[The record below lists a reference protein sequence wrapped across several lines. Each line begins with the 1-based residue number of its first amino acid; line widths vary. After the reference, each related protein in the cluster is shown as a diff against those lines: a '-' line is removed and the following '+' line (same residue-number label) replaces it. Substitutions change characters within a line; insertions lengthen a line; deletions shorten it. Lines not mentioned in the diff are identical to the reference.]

1 MNEQTIAEIVR
12 ELAGAL
18 VGRVWGKVF
27 LLGRA
32 SLAADFRTGG
42 GRYLFISVEP
52 NQPRLYLVERTVR
65 ELEKA
70 SLPPTHFV
78 LTLRKALGGA
88 TLSAVSKDE
97 GDRVVRFRFETEDA
111 LGNPSART
119 LVAQLTGRAAN
130 LFLLDEKGRVLDR
143 MRPSKGA
150 GQEVGEV
157 YEPPARPPAPQTA
170 EHAAPRTTGPAS
182 PNTRPVIQ
190 RPFDPGGFASVSAAA
205 DDFYRRAE
213 RERAFDSRA
222 AAAVSKLKQ
231 EITKRRKLVSNLAR
245 DLAAHGDAESHR
257 RAGDLLLANLAD
269 AVRSGAT
276 VRLIDFYAEGAP
288 VVELEVDEHKTLQ
301 EEAARR
307 FALYAKAK
315 RAARELAGRIEAVE
329 KELAALEERRAALDE
344 IVNARDEAALDS
356 FTGAAGKGAPG
367 ARRGGETA
375 KSAKQAAPSVPG
387 VRRYRSTDGYEIL
400 VGRGARDNDHLTFRV
415 ARSQDTWLHAADYP
429 GSHVVVR
436 NHRRDAD
443 VPHRTVVEAAQLAAH
458 FSQARKDAKVAVN
471 YTQRK
476 FVSKPKAAA
485 HGLVR
490 LSSFRT
496 LLVEPREDLERL

>member
-1 MNEQTIAEIVR
+1 
-12 ELAGAL
+12 
-18 VGRVWGKVF
+18 
-27 LLGRA
+27 
-32 SLAADFRTGG
+32 
-42 GRYLFISVEP
+42 
-52 NQPRLYLVERTVR
+52 
-65 ELEKA
+65 
-70 SLPPTHFV
+70 V

-88 TLSAVSKDE
+88 ILSAVSKDV
-97 GDRVVRFRFETEDA
+97 GDRVVRFSFEATDA
-111 LGNPSART
+111 LGETRART

-143 MRPSKGA
+143 MRPARGA

-157 YEPPARPPAPQTA
+157 YEPPARQAATQTA
-170 EHAAPRTTGPAS
+170 TQTTEHAAARTTEQTS
-182 PNTRPVIQ
+182 PHERAVIRQ
-190 RPFDPGGFASVSAAA
+190 PLDLGEFASVSAAA

-222 AAAVSKLKQ
+222 AAAVAKLKQ
-231 EITKRRKLVSNLAR
+231 ETTKRRKLVSNLAR
-245 DLAAHGDAESHR
+245 DLAAHGDAEGHR
-257 RAGDLLLANLAD
+257 RAGDLLLANLAN
-269 AVRSGAT
+269 AERSGAT

-288 VVELEVDEHKTLQ
+288 VVELEVDEHRTLQ

-315 RAARELAGRIEAVE
+315 RAAQELAGRIEAVE
-329 KELAALEERRAALDE
+329 KELATLDERRAALDE

-356 FTGAAGKGAPG
+356 FTGAAGRGAPG
-367 ARRGGETA
+367 ARREGEAARTP
-375 KSAKQAAPSVPG
+375 KREAPSVPG